1 MPNDNDRD
9 IESQIEAT
17 MEPLKHAY
25 AKGVR
30 RLNELLDEPP
40 RDKDGRLDI
49 SICTAIRLSAE
60 MAGKLVTK
68 HEVSPGSSALDEIPA
83 DELRAMAAERERLL
97 AERRRLT
104 NVFPLIVTKEKPTI
118 DTFIPRSQ
126 RTGG

>member
-97 AERRRLT
+97 LAK
-104 NVFPLIVTKEKPTI
+104 VKEKPGIMLT
-118 DTFIPRSQ
+118 DCKVQEVVLRS
-126 RTGG
+126 RTERAGG